1 LIEHKPRT
9 GGRKKRPAPAEPLDP
24 LQAAVARYLEW
35 IAAHGFSEDTV
46 NTRRAYLGYFHE
58 WCRERGLEAPIEIT
72 RPILERYQRWL
83 YHYRKTNGQPL
94 GFRTQHT
101 RLQAIKS
108 FFQWMARQNYLLHNP
123 ASEIVLPRME
133 HRLPKYVLTAEEA
146 EQIIQQPDVTDP
158 EGLRDRAILETFYS
172 TGMRRMELANLKVYD
187 VDTDRTTL
195 TIRQGK
201 GRKDRVIPIGER
213 ALAWIDKYLQE
224 SRPQLLT
231 TGGDDGTVFLT
242 HLGEPF
248 DRRQLTALVR
258 GYLIESKVGKM
269 GGCHLFRHTVATLML
284 ENGADIRVIQEM
296 LGHVKLTTTE
306 LYTRVSI
313 NLLRQVYSATHPA
326 AHLRRPESPAATAP
340 DTDAEAELLETLAAE
355 ARQETDDD
363 DND

>member
-1 LIEHKPRT
+1 MIEHKRHT
-9 GGRKKRPAPAEPLDP
+9 GGRQKRIASAESVDPLD
-24 LQAAVARYLEW
+24 AAIAQYLEW
-35 IAAHGFSEDTV
+35 IAVHGFSGDTV
-46 NTRRAYLGYFHE
+46 DTRRAYLGYFHD
-58 WCRERGLEAPIEIT
+58 WCRERGVEEPIEIT

-108 FFQWMARQNYLLHNP
+108 FFQWMTRQNHLLHNP

-133 HRLPKYVLTAEEA
+133 HRLPKYVLNVQEA
-146 EQIIQQPDVTDP
+146 ERIIQQPDVTDL

-172 TGMRRMELANLKVYD
+172 TGMRRMELAHLKVYD
-187 VDTDRTTL
+187 LDADRSTL

-213 ALAWIDKYLQE
+213 ALAWIDKYLRE

-231 TGGDDGTVFLT
+231 GGADDGTVFLT
-242 HLGEPF
+242 HMGEPF
-248 DRRQLTALVR
+248 DRKQLTSLVR
-258 GYLIESKVGKM
+258 GYLIASEVGKM

-284 ENGADIRVIQEM
+284 ENGADIRVIQQM
-296 LGHVKLTTTE
+296 LGHAKLTTTE
-306 LYTRVSI
+306 LYTQVSI

-326 AHLRRPESPAATAP
+326 AHLKRPETPAVARDAE
-340 DTDAEAELLETLAAE
+340 AEAELLATLEAE
-355 ARQETDDD
+355 ALEDTEEL
-363 DND
+363 

>member
-1 LIEHKPRT
+1 MIEHKPRT

-24 LQAAVARYLEW
+24 LQSAIAQYLEW
-35 IAAHGFSEDTV
+35 IAAHNFSQDTV
-46 NTRRAYLGYFHE
+46 HTRRAYLGYFHD

-101 RLQAIKS
+101 RLQSIKS
-108 FFQWMARQNYLLHNP
+108 FFQWMARQNHLLHNP

-133 HRLPKYVLTAEEA
+133 HRLPKYVLNVQEA
-146 EQIIQQPDVTDP
+146 EQIIQQPDVTQA

-172 TGMRRMELANLKVYD
+172 TGMRRMELAHLKVYD
-187 VDTDRTTL
+187 LDTDRSTL
-195 TIRQGK
+195 MIRLGK
-201 GRKDRVIPIGER
+201 GKKDRVIPIGER
-213 ALAWIDKYLQE
+213 ALAWIDKYLRE
-224 SRPQLLT
+224 SRPQLQ
-231 TGGDDGTVFLT
+231 TGFDDGTVFLT
-242 HLGEPF
+242 HMGVPF

-284 ENGADIRVIQEM
+284 ENGADIRVIQQM
-296 LGHVKLTTTE
+296 LGHVKLTTTQ
-306 LYTRVSI
+306 LYTQVSI

-326 AHLRRPESPAATAP
+326 AHLKRPEAPASTVR
-340 DTDAEAELLETLAAE
+340 DTGAAAELLADLAAE
-355 ARQETDDD
+355 AEE
-363 DND
+363 NDE

>member
-1 LIEHKPRT
+1 MIEHKPHT
-9 GGRKKRPAPAEPLDP
+9 GGRQKRPAPAEPLDP
-24 LQAAVARYLEW
+24 LEAAIGQYLEW
-35 IAAHGFSEDTV
+35 IAVRNFSEDTV
-46 NTRRAYLGYFHE
+46 NTRRAYLGYFHD
-58 WCRERGLEAPIEIT
+58 WCRERGLEAPVEIT
-72 RPILERYQRWL
+72 RPVLERYQLWL
-83 YHYRKTNGQPL
+83 YHYRKSNGQPL

-101 RLQAIKS
+101 RLQSIKS
-108 FFQWMARQNYLLHNP
+108 FFQWLTRQNLLLHNP

-133 HRLPKYVLTAEEA
+133 HRLPKYVLTVQEA
-146 EQIIQQPDVTDP
+146 EQIVQQPNVADA

-172 TGMRRMELANLKVYD
+172 TGMRRMELAHLKVYD
-187 VDTDRTTL
+187 LDADRGTVM
-195 TIRQGK
+195 IRQGK

-231 TGGDDGTVFLT
+231 GGADEGTVFLT
-242 HLGEPF
+242 HVGEPF

-284 ENGADIRVIQEM
+284 ENGADIRVIQQM

-326 AHLRRPESPAATAP
+326 AHLKRPEEPAIVRN
-340 DTDAEAELLETLAAE
+340 AEA
-355 ARQETDDD
+355 DDATGHE
-363 DND
+363 

>member
-1 LIEHKPRT
+1 MIEHKPHT
-9 GGRKKRPAPAEPLDP
+9 GGRKKRPAPSEPLDP
-24 LQAAVARYLEW
+24 LEAAIAQYLEW

-58 WCRERGLEAPIEIT
+58 WSKERGLEAPVEIT
-72 RPILERYQRWL
+72 RSVLERYQRWL
-83 YHYRKTNGQPL
+83 YHYRKSSGEPL

-108 FFQWMARQNYLLHNP
+108 FFQWMAQQNLLLHNP

-133 HRLPKYVLTAEEA
+133 HRLPKYVLTAQEA
-146 EQIIQQPDVTDP
+146 EQVIQQPDIGHA

-172 TGMRRMELANLKVYD
+172 TGMRRMELAHLKVYD
-187 VDTDRTTL
+187 LDNDRGTL

-213 ALAWIDKYLQE
+213 ALAWIEKYLQE
-224 SRPQLLT
+224 SRPLLQT
-231 TGGDDGTVFLT
+231 SGADDGTVFLT
-242 HLGEPF
+242 HMGEPF
-248 DRRQLTALVR
+248 DRKQLTALVR
-258 GYLIESKVGKM
+258 GYLVESKVGKM

-284 ENGADIRVIQEM
+284 ENGADIRVIPQM

-326 AHLRRPESPAATAP
+326 AHLKRKPEA
-340 DTDAEAELLETLAAE
+340 DE
-355 ARQETDDD
+355 
-363 DND
+363 DNDHE

>member
-1 LIEHKPRT
+1 MIEHKPRT

-24 LQAAVARYLEW
+24 LQAAIAQYLEW
-35 IAAHGFSEDTV
+35 IAVHGFSEDTV
-46 NTRRAYLGYFHE
+46 NTRRAYLGYFHD

-101 RLQAIKS
+101 RLQSIKS
-108 FFQWMARQNYLLHNP
+108 FFQWMARQNHLLHNP
-123 ASEIVLPRME
+123 ASEILLPRME
-133 HRLPKYVLTAEEA
+133 HRLPKYVLNVQEA
-146 EQIIQQPDVTDP
+146 EQIIQQPDVTQA

-172 TGMRRMELANLKVYD
+172 TGMRRMELAHLKVYD
-187 VDTDRTTL
+187 LDTDRGTL
-195 TIRQGK
+195 MIRLGK
-201 GRKDRVIPIGER
+201 GKKDRVIPIGER
-213 ALAWIDKYLQE
+213 ALAWIGKYLRE

-231 TGGDDGTVFLT
+231 GFDEGTIFLT

-284 ENGADIRVIQEM
+284 ENGADIRVIQQM

-306 LYTRVSI
+306 LYTQVSI

-326 AHLRRPESPAATAP
+326 AHLKRPDVPAATAP
-340 DTDAEAELLETLAAE
+340 DADAAAELLADLAAE
-355 ARQETDDD
+355 AEEEE
-363 DND
+363 

>member
-1 LIEHKPRT
+1 MIEHKPRT

-24 LQAAVARYLEW
+24 LQSAIAQYLEW
-35 IAAHGFSEDTV
+35 IAVHGFSQDTV
-46 NTRRAYLGYFHE
+46 HTRRAYLGYFHD
-58 WCRERGLEAPIEIT
+58 WCRERGLEAPVEIT

-101 RLQAIKS
+101 RLQSIKS
-108 FFQWMARQNYLLHNP
+108 FFQWMARQNHLLHNP

-133 HRLPKYVLTAEEA
+133 HRLPKYVLNVQEA
-146 EQIIQQPDVTDP
+146 EQIIQQPDVTQA

-172 TGMRRMELANLKVYD
+172 TGMRRMELAHLKVYD
-187 VDTDRTTL
+187 LDTDRSTL
-195 TIRQGK
+195 MIRLGK
-201 GRKDRVIPIGER
+201 GKKDRVIPIGER
-213 ALAWIDKYLQE
+213 ALAWIDKYLRE

-231 TGGDDGTVFLT
+231 GFDDGTIFLT
-242 HLGEPF
+242 HMGEPF

-284 ENGADIRVIQEM
+284 ENGADIRVIQQM

-306 LYTRVSI
+306 LYTEVSI
-313 NLLRQVYSATHPA
+313 NLLRKVYSATHPA
-326 AHLRRPESPAATAP
+326 AHLKPAVTPASTVRDTGTA
-340 DTDAEAELLETLAAE
+340 AAELLADLAAE
-355 ARQETDDD
+355 AEEDDE
-363 DND
+363 

>member
-1 LIEHKPRT
+1 MIEHKPRT

-24 LQAAVARYLEW
+24 LQSSIAQYLEW
-35 IAAHGFSEDTV
+35 IAAHNFSQDTV
-46 NTRRAYLGYFHE
+46 NTRRAYLGYFHD

-101 RLQAIKS
+101 RLQSIKS
-108 FFQWMARQNYLLHNP
+108 FFQWMARQNHLLHNP

-133 HRLPKYVLTAEEA
+133 HRLPKYVLNVREA
-146 EQIIQQPDVTDP
+146 EHIIQQPDVTQA

-172 TGMRRMELANLKVYD
+172 TGMRRMELAHLKVYD
-187 VDTDRTTL
+187 LDTDRSTL
-195 TIRQGK
+195 MIRLGK
-201 GRKDRVIPIGER
+201 GKKDRVIPIGER
-213 ALAWIDKYLQE
+213 ALAWIDKYLRE
-224 SRPQLLT
+224 SRPQLQ
-231 TGGDDGTVFLT
+231 TGFDDGTVFLT
-242 HLGEPF
+242 HMGVPF

-284 ENGADIRVIQEM
+284 ENGADIRVIQQM

-306 LYTRVSI
+306 LYTQVSI

-326 AHLRRPESPAATAP
+326 AHLKPTAATPATAVR
-340 DTDAEAELLETLAAE
+340 DTGAAAAELLADLAAE
-355 ARQETDDD
+355 AEEDDE
-363 DND
+363 

>member
-1 LIEHKPRT
+1 MIQHKPHT
-9 GGRKKRPAPAEPLDP
+9 GGRTKRPATAEPLDP
-24 LQAAVARYLEW
+24 LEAAVAQYLEW
-35 IAAHGFSEDTV
+35 IAVHGFSGDTV
-46 NTRRAYLGYFHE
+46 NTRRAYLGYFRE
-58 WCRERGLEAPIEIT
+58 WCHERGLAEPIEIT

-83 YHYRKTNGQPL
+83 YHYRKANGQPL

-101 RLQAIKS
+101 RLQDIKS
-108 FFQWMARQNYLLHNP
+108 FFQWMARQNLLLHNP

-146 EQIIQQPDVTDP
+146 EQIIQQAIVTDP

-172 TGMRRMELANLKVYD
+172 TGMRRMELANVKIYD
-187 VDTDRTTL
+187 IDADRTTL

-213 ALAWIDKYLQE
+213 ALAWIDKYMRE

-231 TGGDDGTVFLT
+231 GGGDDGTVFLT
-242 HLGEPF
+242 HMGEPF
-248 DRRQLTALVR
+248 DRKQLTSLVR
-258 GYLIESKVGKM
+258 RYLIDSKVGKM

-296 LGHVKLTTTE
+296 LGHAKLTTTE

-326 AHLRRPESPAATAP
+326 AHLKRPDTAATTAR
-340 DTDAEAELLETLAAE
+340 DVEAEAELLDTLAAE
-355 ARQETDDD
+355 SEEDPEDA
-363 DND
+363 

>member
-1 LIEHKPRT
+1 VIEHKRHT
-9 GGRKKRPAPAEPLDP
+9 GGRAKKPAPPSLNP
-24 LQAAVARYLEW
+24 LQAFTAQYLEW
-35 IAAHGFSEDTV
+35 IATHGFSDDTV

-58 WCRERGLEAPIEIT
+58 WCQERGIEAPVEIT
-72 RPILERYQRWL
+72 RPVLERYQRWL

-108 FFQWMARQNYLLHNP
+108 FFQWMARQNHLLHNP

-133 HRLPKYVLTAEEA
+133 HRLPKYVLTADEA
-146 EQIIQQPDVTDP
+146 ERIIQHANINDP

-172 TGMRRMELANLKVYD
+172 TGMRRMELAHLKLYD
-187 VDTDRTTL
+187 IDADRLTL

-201 GRKDRVIPIGER
+201 GRRDRIIPVGER
-213 ALAWIDKYLQE
+213 ALAWIAKYVGE
-224 SRPQLLT
+224 SRPQLMT
-231 TGGDDGTVFLT
+231 GGGDDGTVFLT
-242 HLGEPF
+242 HRGEEF

-258 GYLIESKVGKM
+258 RYLIDSKVGKM

-296 LGHVKLTTTE
+296 LGHVKLDTTQ

-326 AHLRRPESPAATAP
+326 AHLKRPETPATSVAENEATAELF
-340 DTDAEAELLETLAAE
+340 DALAAE
-355 ARQETDDD
+355 IEDDQD
-363 DND
+363 A

>member
-1 LIEHKPRT
+1 MIEHKRHT
-9 GGRKKRPAPAEPLDP
+9 GGRKKQPTPEMLDP
-24 LQAAVARYLEW
+24 LESAIAQYLEW
-35 IAAHGFSEDTV
+35 IATHGFSDDTV
-46 NTRRAYLGYFHE
+46 ATRRAYLGYFHE
-58 WCRERGLEAPIEIT
+58 WCKERGLETPIEIT
-72 RPILERYQRWL
+72 RPVLERYQRWL
-83 YHYRKTNGQPL
+83 YHYRKSNGQPL

-101 RLQAIKS
+101 RLQSIKS
-108 FFQWMARQNYLLHNP
+108 FFQWMARQNLLLHNP

-133 HRLPKYVLTAEEA
+133 HRLPKYVLTANEA
-146 EQIIQQPDVTDP
+146 EQVIQQPDVSDP

-172 TGMRRMELANLKVYD
+172 TGMRRMELAGLKVYD
-187 VDTDRTTL
+187 IDGDRGTL

-213 ALAWIDKYLQE
+213 ALAWIDKYLRE

-231 TGGDDGTVFLT
+231 GFDEGTVFLT

-258 GYLIESKVGKM
+258 RHLIDSEVGKM

-284 ENGADIRVIQEM
+284 ENGADIRVIQQM

-326 AHLRRPESPAATAP
+326 AHLKPTKTAEVDENAATELL
-340 DTDAEAELLETLAAE
+340 DALTAESDEEAE
-355 ARQETDDD
+355 
-363 DND
+363 DNE